1 MSLKKFKLSLDELK
15 KFVDLDLSIQH
26 WSLEHSKKALEALN
40 VLSGLETLYVS
51 RKNFLNEC
59 CKNAGVSIDDVLR
72 TQVSPEGDVTLQLVD
87 KPEEPQK
94 SETT

>member
-1 MSLKKFKLSLDELK
+1 MPLKKFKLSQDELK

-40 VLSGLETLYVS
+40 ILSGLETLYVS

-59 CKNAGVSIDDVLR
+59 CKNAGVSIDDIQR
-72 TQVSPEGDVTLQLVD
+72 TQVSPEGDVTIQFID
-87 KPEEPQK
+87 RSEESQK
-94 SETT
+94 SDTT